1 MKRIGHLYEA
11 IYEIE
16 NIKLAIRKASL
27 GKRHHKEIKN
37 ILENIDAY
45 ALKIHRLLKN
55 KTYKPSPYAVATI
68 KDGANQKERTI
79 SKPKFYPDQI
89 IHWSLMLVIEPV
101 FMKGMYRY
109 NCGSVPGRGSS
120 FGQKS
125 MRKWISNDSKNTK
138 YCLKMDVSKFY
149 PSVKNEILK
158 ASMRTKIKDND
169 ALWLIDSIIDSAEG
183 LPIGNY
189 TSQWFANFFLTKL
202 DHHIKTLDGAIYY
215 IRYVDDLVVLG
226 PNKKKLHKARLE
238 IVKHL
243 NSIGLDMKN
252 NWQVFKIDSR
262 PVDFLGV
269 KLYRNHTTLRRRNYL
284 RIKRR
289 LKRIGSK
296 PKPTLKDCSAVIS
309 YWGWIK
315 RTDSYNFYHKHVTP
329 YMTIAECREVVSR
342 HGKINSARRRAGV

>member
-11 IYEIE
+11 IYEVE

-27 GKRHHKEIKN
+27 GKRHHKEVKR

-45 ALKIHRLLKN
+45 ALKIHKMLKY
-55 KTYKPSPYAVATI
+55 KTYKPSPYTVATI

-89 IHWSLMLVIEPV
+89 IHWSLMLIIEPI

-109 NCGSVPGRGSS
+109 NCGSIPNRGTS
-120 FGQKS
+120 FGQNA
-125 MRKWISNDSKNTK
+125 MRKWISNDRKNTK

-149 PSVKNEILK
+149 PTVSNAILK
-158 ASMRTKIKDND
+158 ESMRTKFKDND
-169 ALWLIDSIIDSAEG
+169 VLWLIDSIIDSAEG

-202 DHHIKTLDGAIYY
+202 DHYIKTLNGTVYY
-215 IRYVDDLVVLG
+215 VRYVDDLVILG
-226 PNKKKLHKARLE
+226 PNKKKLHKARIE
-238 IVKHL
+238 IVKQL
-243 NSIGLDMKN
+243 NLIGLDMKD
-252 NWQVFKIDSR
+252 NWQVFKVDSR
-262 PVDFLGV
+262 PIDFLGV
-269 KLYRNHTTLRRRNYL
+269 KFYRNHTTLRRRNYL

-289 LKRIGSK
+289 LKRIGNK
-296 PKPTLKDCSAVIS
+296 PKPTIKDYSAVIS

-315 RTDSYNFYHKHVTP
+315 RTNSYNFYHKHVKP
-329 YMTIAECREVVSR
+329 YISITECRKAVSKN
-342 HGKINSARRRAGV
+342 GKINSARRSA